1 MEESFGTITE
11 FAVALAGFSAV
22 SIALSRNPGDMA
34 PLDRFRALNILS
46 CSLGS
51 AFGSTFVPMGAAYGV
66 SGPALWRGTSLGVL
80 LVVIVCIAIPLSL
93 TRRLSSTD
101 RGRLSATLWVLLIGG
116 NVVLTGLLL
125 SNITGWFGAQG
136 PGPIM
141 VSLVWPLFFS
151 ALLFVRI
158 LVNRPDQVGAQE

>member
-22 SIALSRNPGDMA
+22 AIALSREPGTMA
-34 PLDRFRALNILS
+34 PLDSFRSLNLLC

-51 AFGSTFVPMGAAYGV
+51 AFGSTFVPIGASFGV
-66 SGPALWRGTSLGVL
+66 SGPALWRGTSVGVL
-80 LVVIVCIAIPLSL
+80 LIVILCVAIPLSL
-93 TRRLSSTD
+93 TRRMSPADRSQLS
-101 RGRLSATLWVLLIGG
+101 GTLWVLLIGG
-116 NVVLTGLLL
+116 NLILTGLLL
-125 SNITGWFGAQG
+125 SNLAELFGAPG

-141 VSLVWPLFFS
+141 VSLVWLLFFS

-158 LVNRPDQVGAQE
+158 LVNRPGQAGPPE